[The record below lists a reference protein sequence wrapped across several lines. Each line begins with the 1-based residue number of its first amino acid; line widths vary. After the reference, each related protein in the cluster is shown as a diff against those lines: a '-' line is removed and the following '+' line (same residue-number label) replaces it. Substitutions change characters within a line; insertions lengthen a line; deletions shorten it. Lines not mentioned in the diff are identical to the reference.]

1 MKPNMKRIAKDTP
14 ALIPQHEVAAI
25 EHVLA
30 FGEQY
35 GFGNLMSWLATGWC
49 LKQPHMR
56 KAGTI
61 KVTPYPKG
69 WLLP

>member
-1 MKPNMKRIAKDTP
+1 MKPNMKRIAN
-14 ALIPQHEVAAI
+14 AGVSLAEVAAI
-25 EHVLA
+25 EQVLA
-30 FGEQY
+30 LGEQY

-61 KVTPYPKG
+61 SVTPYPKG